1 MIRSGRTALLT
12 MSSISTMRQRQAK
25 ADAARAEPAAK
36 GTADVKFA
44 RPKRTRAPW
53 TWSGVA
59 LTLALFVGALLT
71 RFCMIKYPSEVVF
84 DEVHFGK
91 FAAYYIRG
99 EVRWPCAAKLT
110 QYFFDV
116 HPPLAKLLVAL
127 AAWLSGCD
135 GKFEFEKIGESY
147 LENNVPYFG
156 IRAMSAV
163 LGSLVVPR
171 AYQTLRET
179 GVSVLASVVCALMLI
194 LGAYAQAAL
203 TQTTRM

>member
-1 MIRSGRTALLT
+1 MSG
-12 MSSISTMRQRQAK
+12 
-25 ADAARAEPAAK
+25 
-36 GTADVKFA
+36 F
-44 RPKRTRAPW
+44 
-53 TWSGVA
+53 
-59 LTLALFVGALLT
+59 
-71 RFCMIKYPSEVVF
+71 
-84 DEVHFGK
+84 
-91 FAAYYIRG
+91 
-99 EVRWPCAAKLT
+99 
-110 QYFFDV
+110 
-116 HPPLAKLLVAL
+116 
-127 AAWLSGCD
+127 D

-163 LGSLVVPR
+163 LGSLVVPL